1 MTICFRLFYFLKR
14 NGEREKGVNLMDQ
27 DKIVQDLFRSVELI
41 AEKKVNELDAPQV
54 IVGTIIERL
63 NNSDSYSVSY
73 LNTEIT
79 ASSLGGLYNKGDE
92 VFILLPSGLNKTKFI
107 LGKTNNRTPTFTFNG
122 EGLSEKD
129 LALLQGIINEIQDL
143 SSDNVISPIE
153 KQTLQVQ
160 WQNILNSYNEVME
173 LVRPYTD
180 TIDTSQLTES
190 FNSLRR
196 LFTTILAN
204 MDVSTPIDGE
214 SFRNAVA
221 GYLSLDKDIRLAVQA
236 ALREELTYKVQIFSS
251 NGESFKNSVIDT
263 MLSAVVMRGKKIITD
278 TIGSPNIIWRK
289 LDGMG
294 GEIPGW
300 IRTGRSISIN
310 QDDVDGKQIFQVSI
324 QVDEAIVAKDIVTI
338 VDLND
343 IGNISL
349 SATTSKNKTQVYNP
363 KTGKFTPDYSVDNQE
378 ITITAAYGGEDITL
392 DSVFTWFHNDQEI
405 TLSDDKF
412 TLNNNR
418 LVIKKNLMNTTDIPS
433 MKIKANVRYYNP
445 DYKVDVNNIIEI
457 DFSCVQDG
465 ETPILAQIIAPKGT
479 VIKNEGVDLS
489 ATTIL
494 RQGNTLLT
502 PSSIRWFSSEDSEKW
517 TEIPLTRNLN
527 TIAILRETING
538 TLHVKSEAYY
548 KDDIY
553 QSAVISFADLLD
565 TVNPVIIGSGLF
577 RDNGANTY
585 TADIYL
591 GQELLTDPEQYYDI
605 VWSITNQ
612 RMRASLFNGDWP
624 KRGKT
629 ITVNA
634 SEIPDN
640 PGIALILNVFKKE

>member
-1 MTICFRLFYFLKR
+1 
-14 NGEREKGVNLMDQ
+14 MDQ

-63 NNSDSYSVSY
+63 NNSDSYSISY

-363 KTGKFTPDYSVDNQE
+363 KNSTFTPDYSVENQE

-392 DSVFTWFHNDQEI
+392 DSVFTWFYNDQEI
-405 TLSDDKF
+405 TMSDDKF

-433 MKIKANVRYYNP
+433 MKIKTNVRYYNP
-445 DYKVDVNNIIEI
+445 DYKVDVNNIIET

-538 TLHVKSEAYY
+538 TLHIKSEAYY

-577 RDNGANTY
+577 RDNAANTY

>member
-1 MTICFRLFYFLKR
+1 
-14 NGEREKGVNLMDQ
+14 MDQ

-41 AEKKVNELDAPQV
+41 AEKKISELDAPQV

-63 NNSDSYSVSY
+63 NNSDAYSISY

-92 VFILLPSGLNKTKFI
+92 VFVLLPSGLNKTKFI

-143 SSDNVISPIE
+143 SSDNIISPIE
-153 KQTLQVQ
+153 KQSLQVQ
-160 WQNILNSYNEVME
+160 WQNIQKSYSEVME
-173 LVRPYTD
+173 MVKPYSD
-180 TIDTSQLTES
+180 EIDTTQLKES
-190 FNSLRR
+190 FNSLQT
-196 LFTTILAN
+196 LFLTILAN
-204 MDVSTPIDGE
+204 MEVSTPIDGE

-221 GYLSLDKDIRLAVQA
+221 GYLALDKDIRLAVQA
-236 ALREELTYKVQIFSS
+236 ALREELTYKVDIFSS
-251 NGESFKNSVIDT
+251 NGETFKNGVIDT
-263 MLSAVVMRGKKIITD
+263 LLSAIVMRGKNVITD
-278 TIGSPNIIWRK
+278 AIGPTNIIWKK

-300 IRTGRSISIN
+300 IRTGRSIPIN
-310 QDDVDGKQIFQVSI
+310 QDEVDGKQIFQVSI
-324 QVDEAIVAKDIVTI
+324 QVDQAIVARDIITI

-343 IGNISL
+343 IGNVSL
-349 SATTSKNKTQVYNP
+349 SATTSKNKVQTYNP
-363 KTGKFTPDYSVDNQE
+363 ETGNFTPDYSVDNQE
-378 ITITAAYGGEDITL
+378 ITITAVYGGEDVTL
-392 DSVFTWFHNDQEI
+392 DSVFTWFYKDQEI
-405 TLSDDKF
+405 TSQDNRF
-412 TLNNNR
+412 TLKNNK
-418 LVIKKNLMNTTDIPS
+418 LVIKKNIMDTTNNPS
-433 MKIKANVRYYNP
+433 MKIKANARYYNP
-445 DYKVDVNNIIEI
+445 DYKVDVDNIIEI
-457 DFSCVQDG
+457 DFSCVKDG
-465 ETPILAQIIAPKGT
+465 DTPILAQIIAPKGT
-479 VIKNEGVDLS
+479 VIKNEGIDLS

-502 PSSIRWFSSEDSEKW
+502 PGSIRWFSSSNSKTW
-517 TEIPLTRNLN
+517 TEIPLTRDLN

-553 QSAVISFADLLD
+553 QSSVISFADLLD

-577 RDNGANTY
+577 KDDATNTY

-591 GQELLTDPEQYYDI
+591 GQELVSDPELYYDI
-605 VWSITNQ
+605 VWSITNHE
-612 RMRASLFNGDWP
+612 MGASLFNGNWP

-629 ITVNA
+629 ITVSA

-640 PGIALILNVFKKE
+640 PGIALILSVFKKEE

>member
-1 MTICFRLFYFLKR
+1 
-14 NGEREKGVNLMDQ
+14 MDQ

-41 AEKKVNELDAPQV
+41 AEKKISELDAPQV
-54 IVGTIIERL
+54 IVGTVIERL
-63 NNSDSYSVSY
+63 NNSDAYSISY

-92 VFILLPSGLNKTKFI
+92 VFVLLPSGLNKTKFI

-153 KQTLQVQ
+153 KQSLQVQ
-160 WQNILNSYNEVME
+160 WQNIQKSYSEVME
-173 LVRPYTD
+173 MVKPYSD
-180 TIDTSQLTES
+180 EIDTTQLKES
-190 FNSLRR
+190 FNSLQT
-196 LFTTILAN
+196 LFLTILAN
-204 MDVSTPIDGE
+204 MEVSTPIDGE

-221 GYLSLDKDIRLAVQA
+221 GYLALDKDTRLAVQA
-236 ALREELTYKVQIFSS
+236 ALREELTYKVDIFSS
-251 NGESFKNSVIDT
+251 NGETFKNGVIDT
-263 MLSAVVMRGKKIITD
+263 LLSAIVMRGKKIITD
-278 TIGSPNIIWRK
+278 AIGPTNIIWKK

-294 GEIPGW
+294 GEVPGW

-310 QDDVDGKQIFQVSI
+310 QDEVDGKQIFQVSI
-324 QVDEAIVAKDIVTI
+324 QVDQAIVAKDIVTI

-343 IGNISL
+343 IGNVSL
-349 SATTSKNKTQVYNP
+349 SSTTSQNKVQTYNP
-363 KTGKFTPDYSVDNQE
+363 ETGNFTPDYSVDNQE
-378 ITITAAYGGEDITL
+378 ITITAVYGGEDVTL
-392 DSVFTWFHNDQEI
+392 DSVFTWFYKDQEI
-405 TLSDDKF
+405 TSQDNRF
-412 TLNNNR
+412 TLKNNK
-418 LVIKKNLMNTTDIPS
+418 LVIKKNIMDTTNNPS
-433 MKIKANVRYYNP
+433 MKIKAKARYYNP
-445 DYKVDVNNIIEI
+445 DYKVDVDNIIEI
-457 DFSCVQDG
+457 DFSCVKDG
-465 ETPILAQIIAPKGT
+465 DTPILAQIIAPKGT
-479 VIKNEGVDLS
+479 VIKNEGIDLS

-502 PSSIRWFSSEDSEKW
+502 PSSIRWFSSSNSKTW
-517 TEIPLTRNLN
+517 TEIPLTRDLN

-548 KDDIY
+548 KDDVY
-553 QSAVISFADLLD
+553 QSSVISFADLLD

-577 RDNGANTY
+577 KDNATNTY

-591 GQELLTDPEQYYDI
+591 GQELVSDPELYYDI
-605 VWSITNQ
+605 VWSITNHE
-612 RMRASLFNGDWP
+612 MGASLFNGNWP

-629 ITVNA
+629 ITVSA

-640 PGIALILNVFKKE
+640 PGIALILSVFKKEE

>member
-1 MTICFRLFYFLKR
+1 
-14 NGEREKGVNLMDQ
+14 MDQ

-41 AEKKVNELDAPQV
+41 AEKKISELDAPQV

-63 NNSDSYSVSY
+63 NNSDAYSISY

-92 VFILLPSGLNKTKFI
+92 VFVLLPSGLNKTKFI

-153 KQTLQVQ
+153 KQSLQVQ
-160 WQNILNSYNEVME
+160 WQNIQKSYSEVME
-173 LVRPYTD
+173 LVKPYSD
-180 TIDTSQLTES
+180 EIDTTQLKES
-190 FNSLRR
+190 FNSLQT
-196 LFTTILAN
+196 LFLTILAN
-204 MDVSTPIDGE
+204 MEVSTPIDGE

-221 GYLSLDKDIRLAVQA
+221 GYLALDKDTRLAVQA
-236 ALREELTYKVQIFSS
+236 ALREELTYKVDIFSS
-251 NGESFKNSVIDT
+251 NGETFKNGVIDT
-263 MLSAVVMRGKKIITD
+263 LLSAIVMRGKNVITD
-278 TIGSPNIIWRK
+278 AIGPTNIIWKK

-310 QDDVDGKQIFQVSI
+310 QDEVDGKQIFQVSI
-324 QVDEAIVAKDIVTI
+324 QVDQAIVARDIITI

-343 IGNISL
+343 IGNVSL
-349 SATTSKNKTQVYNP
+349 SATTSKNKVQTYNP
-363 KTGKFTPDYSVDNQE
+363 ETGNFTPDYSVDNQE
-378 ITITAAYGGEDITL
+378 ITITAVYGGEDVTL
-392 DSVFTWFHNDQEI
+392 DSVFTWFYNDQEI
-405 TLSDDKF
+405 VSPDNRF

-418 LVIKKNLMNTTDIPS
+418 LVIKKNIMDTTNNPS

-445 DYKVDVNNIIEI
+445 DYRVDVDNIIEI
-457 DFSCVQDG
+457 DFSCVKDG
-465 ETPILAQIIAPKGT
+465 NTPILAQIIAPKGT
-479 VIKNEGVDLS
+479 VIKNEGIDLS

-502 PSSIRWFSSEDSEKW
+502 PSSIRWFSSSNSKTW
-517 TEIPLTRNLN
+517 TEIPLTRDLN
-527 TIAILRETING
+527 TIAILRETVNG

-553 QSAVISFADLLD
+553 QSSVISFADLLD

-577 RDNGANTY
+577 KDNATNTY

-591 GQELLTDPEQYYDI
+591 GQELVSDPELYYDI
-605 VWSITNQ
+605 VWSITNHE
-612 RMRASLFNGDWP
+612 MGASLFNGNWP

-629 ITVNA
+629 ITVSA

-640 PGIALILNVFKKE
+640 PGIALILSVFKKEE

>member
-1 MTICFRLFYFLKR
+1 
-14 NGEREKGVNLMDQ
+14 MDQ

-41 AEKKVNELDAPQV
+41 AEKKISELDAPQV

-63 NNSDSYSVSY
+63 NNSDAYSISY

-92 VFILLPSGLNKTKFI
+92 VFVLLPSGLNKTKFI

-153 KQTLQVQ
+153 KQSLQVQ
-160 WQNILNSYNEVME
+160 WQNIQKSYSEVME
-173 LVRPYTD
+173 LVKPYSD
-180 TIDTSQLTES
+180 EIDTTQLKES
-190 FNSLRR
+190 FNSLQT
-196 LFTTILAN
+196 LFLTILAN
-204 MDVSTPIDGE
+204 MEVSTPIDGE

-221 GYLSLDKDIRLAVQA
+221 GYLALDKDTRLAVQA
-236 ALREELTYKVQIFSS
+236 ALREELTYKVDIFSS
-251 NGESFKNSVIDT
+251 NGETFKNGVIDT
-263 MLSAVVMRGKKIITD
+263 LLSAIVMRGKNVITD
-278 TIGSPNIIWRK
+278 AIGPTNIIWKK

-310 QDDVDGKQIFQVSI
+310 QDEVDGKQIFQVSI
-324 QVDEAIVAKDIVTI
+324 QVDQAIVAKDIITL

-343 IGNISL
+343 IGNVSL
-349 SATTSKNKTQVYNP
+349 SATTSKNKVQTYNP
-363 KTGKFTPDYSVDNQE
+363 ETGNFTPDYSVDNQE
-378 ITITAAYGGEDITL
+378 ITITATYGGEDVTL
-392 DSVFTWFHNDQEI
+392 DSVFTWFYNDQEI
-405 TLSDDKF
+405 VSPDNRF

-418 LVIKKNLMNTTDIPS
+418 LVIKKNIMDTTNNPS
-433 MKIKANVRYYNP
+433 MKIKANARYYNP
-445 DYKVDVNNIIEI
+445 DYKVDVDNIIEI
-457 DFSCVQDG
+457 DFSCVKDG
-465 ETPILAQIIAPKGT
+465 DTPILAQIIAPKGT

-502 PSSIRWFSSEDSEKW
+502 PSSIRWFSSSNNTKTW
-517 TEIPLTRNLN
+517 TEIPLTRDLN

-553 QSAVISFADLLD
+553 QSSVISFADLLD
-565 TVNPVIIGSGLF
+565 AVNPVIIGSGLF
-577 RDNGANTY
+577 KDNATNTY

-591 GQELLTDPEQYYDI
+591 GQELVSDPELYYDI
-605 VWSITNQ
+605 VWSITNHE
-612 RMRASLFNGDWP
+612 MGASLFNGNWP

-629 ITVNA
+629 ITVSA

-640 PGIALILNVFKKE
+640 PGIALILSVFKKEE

>member
-1 MTICFRLFYFLKR
+1 
-14 NGEREKGVNLMDQ
+14 MDQ

-41 AEKKVNELDAPQV
+41 AEKKISELDAPQV

-63 NNSDSYSVSY
+63 NNSDAYSISY

-92 VFILLPSGLNKTKFI
+92 VFVLLPSGLNKTKFI

-153 KQTLQVQ
+153 KQSLQVQ
-160 WQNILNSYNEVME
+160 WQNIQKSYSEVME
-173 LVRPYTD
+173 LVKPYSD
-180 TIDTSQLTES
+180 EIDTTQLKES
-190 FNSLRR
+190 FNSLQT
-196 LFTTILAN
+196 LFLTILAN
-204 MDVSTPIDGE
+204 MEVSTPIDGE

-221 GYLSLDKDIRLAVQA
+221 GYLALDKDTRLAVQA
-236 ALREELTYKVQIFSS
+236 ALREELTYKVDIFSS
-251 NGESFKNSVIDT
+251 NGETFKNGVIDT
-263 MLSAVVMRGKKIITD
+263 LLSAIVMRGKNVITD
-278 TIGSPNIIWRK
+278 AIGPTNIIWKK

-310 QDDVDGKQIFQVSI
+310 QDEVDGKQIFQVSI
-324 QVDEAIVAKDIVTI
+324 QVDQAIVAKDIITL

-343 IGNISL
+343 IGNVSL
-349 SATTSKNKTQVYNP
+349 SATTSKNKVQTYNP
-363 KTGKFTPDYSVDNQE
+363 ETGNFTPDYSVDNQE
-378 ITITAAYGGEDITL
+378 ITITATYGGEDVTL
-392 DSVFTWFHNDQEI
+392 DSVFTWFYNDQEI
-405 TLSDDKF
+405 VSPDNRF

-418 LVIKKNLMNTTDIPS
+418 LVIKKNIMDTTNNPS
-433 MKIKANVRYYNP
+433 MKIKANARYYNP
-445 DYKVDVNNIIEI
+445 DYKVDVDNIIEI
-457 DFSCVQDG
+457 DFSCVKDG
-465 ETPILAQIIAPKGT
+465 DTPILAQIIAPKGT

-502 PSSIRWFSSEDSEKW
+502 PSSIRWFSSSNNTKTW
-517 TEIPLTRNLN
+517 TEIPLTRDLN

-553 QSAVISFADLLD
+553 QSSVISFADLLD

-577 RDNGANTY
+577 KDNATNTY

-591 GQELLTDPEQYYDI
+591 GQELVSDPELYYDI
-605 VWSITNQ
+605 VWSITNHE
-612 RMRASLFNGDWP
+612 MGASLFNGNWP

-629 ITVNA
+629 ITVSA

-640 PGIALILNVFKKE
+640 PGIALILSVFKKEE

>member
-1 MTICFRLFYFLKR
+1 
-14 NGEREKGVNLMDQ
+14 MDQ

-41 AEKKVNELDAPQV
+41 AEKKISELDAPQV

-63 NNSDSYSVSY
+63 NNSDAYSISY

-92 VFILLPSGLNKTKFI
+92 VFVLLPSGLNKTKFI

-153 KQTLQVQ
+153 KQSLQVQ
-160 WQNILNSYNEVME
+160 WQNIQKSYSEVME
-173 LVRPYTD
+173 MVKPYSD
-180 TIDTSQLTES
+180 DIDTTQLKES
-190 FNSLRR
+190 FNSLQT
-196 LFTTILAN
+196 LFLTILAN
-204 MDVSTPIDGE
+204 MEVSTPIDGE

-221 GYLSLDKDIRLAVQA
+221 GYLALDKDTRLAVQA
-236 ALREELTYKVQIFSS
+236 ALREELTYKVDIFSS
-251 NGESFKNSVIDT
+251 NGETFKNGVIDT
-263 MLSAVVMRGKKIITD
+263 LLSAIVMRGKNVITD
-278 TIGSPNIIWRK
+278 AIGPTNIIWKK

-310 QDDVDGKQIFQVSI
+310 QDEVDGKQIFQVSI
-324 QVDEAIVAKDIVTI
+324 QVDQAIVAKDIVTI

-343 IGNISL
+343 IGNVSL
-349 SATTSKNKTQVYNP
+349 SATTSKNKVQTYNP
-363 KTGKFTPDYSVDNQE
+363 ETGNFTPDYSVDNQE
-378 ITITAAYGGEDITL
+378 ITITAVYGGEDVTL
-392 DSVFTWFHNDQEI
+392 DSVFTWFYNDQEI
-405 TLSDDKF
+405 VSPDNRF

-418 LVIKKNLMNTTDIPS
+418 LVIKKNIMDTTNNPS
-433 MKIKANVRYYNP
+433 MKIKANARYYNP
-445 DYKVDVNNIIEI
+445 DYKVDVDNIIEI
-457 DFSCVQDG
+457 DFSCVKDG
-465 ETPILAQIIAPKGT
+465 DTPILAQIIAPKGT

-502 PSSIRWFSSEDSEKW
+502 PSSIRWFSSSNTETW
-517 TEIPLTRNLN
+517 TEIPLTRDLN

-553 QSAVISFADLLD
+553 QSSVISFADLLD

-577 RDNGANTY
+577 KDDATNTY

-591 GQELLTDPEQYYDI
+591 GQELVSDPELYYDI
-605 VWSITNQ
+605 VWSITNHE
-612 RMRASLFNGDWP
+612 MGASLFNGTWP

-629 ITVNA
+629 ITVSA

-640 PGIALILNVFKKE
+640 PGIALILSVFKKEE

>member
-1 MTICFRLFYFLKR
+1 
-14 NGEREKGVNLMDQ
+14 MDQ

-41 AEKKVNELDAPQV
+41 AEKKISELDAPQV
-54 IVGTIIERL
+54 IVGSIIERL
-63 NNSDSYSVSY
+63 NNSDAYSISY

-92 VFILLPSGLNKTKFI
+92 VFVLLPSGLNKTKFI

-153 KQTLQVQ
+153 KQSLQVQ
-160 WQNILNSYNEVME
+160 WQNIQKSYSEVME
-173 LVRPYTD
+173 LVKPYSD
-180 TIDTSQLTES
+180 EIDTTQLKES
-190 FNSLRR
+190 FNSLQT
-196 LFTTILAN
+196 LFLTILAD
-204 MDVSTPIDGE
+204 MEISTPIDGE

-221 GYLSLDKDIRLAVQA
+221 GYLALDKDTRLAVQA
-236 ALREELTYKVQIFSS
+236 ALREELTYKVDIFSS
-251 NGESFKNSVIDT
+251 NGETFKNGVIDT
-263 MLSAVVMRGKKIITD
+263 LLSAIVMRGKNVITE
-278 TIGSPNIIWRK
+278 TIGPTNIIWKK

-294 GEIPGW
+294 GEVPGW

-310 QDDVDGKQIFQVSI
+310 QDEVDGKQIFQVSI
-324 QVDEAIVAKDIVTI
+324 QVDQAIVARDIITI

-343 IGNISL
+343 IGNVSL
-349 SATTSKNKTQVYNP
+349 SATTSKNKVQTYNP
-363 KTGKFTPDYSVDNQE
+363 ETGNFTPDYSVDNQE
-378 ITITAAYGGEDITL
+378 ITITAVYGGEDVTL
-392 DSVFTWFHNDQEI
+392 DSVFTWFYNDQEI
-405 TLSDDKF
+405 VSPDNRF

-418 LVIKKNLMNTTDIPS
+418 LVIKKNIMDTTNNPS
-433 MKIKANVRYYNP
+433 MKIKANARYYNL
-445 DYKVDVNNIIEI
+445 DYKVDVDNIIEI
-457 DFSCVQDG
+457 DFSCVKDG
-465 ETPILAQIIAPKGT
+465 DTPILAQIIAPKGT
-479 VIKNEGVDLS
+479 VIKNEGIDLS

-502 PSSIRWFSSEDSEKW
+502 PSSIRWFSSSNTETW
-517 TEIPLTRNLN
+517 TEIPLTRDLN

-553 QSAVISFADLLD
+553 QSSVISFADLLD

-577 RDNGANTY
+577 KDDATNTY
-585 TADIYL
+585 TADVYL
-591 GQELLTDPEQYYDI
+591 GQELVSDPELYYDI
-605 VWSITNQ
+605 VWSITNHE
-612 RMRASLFNGDWP
+612 MGASLFNGNWP

-629 ITVNA
+629 ITVSA
-634 SEIPDN
+634 SEVPDN
-640 PGIALILNVFKKE
+640 PGISLILNVFKKEE

>member
-1 MTICFRLFYFLKR
+1 
-14 NGEREKGVNLMDQ
+14 MDQ

-41 AEKKVNELDAPQV
+41 AEKKISELDAPQV
-54 IVGTIIERL
+54 IVGSIIERL
-63 NNSDSYSVSY
+63 NNSDAYSISY

-92 VFILLPSGLNKTKFI
+92 VFVLLPSGLNKTKFI

-153 KQTLQVQ
+153 KQSLQVQ
-160 WQNILNSYNEVME
+160 WQNIQKSYSEVME
-173 LVRPYTD
+173 LVKPYSD
-180 TIDTSQLTES
+180 EIDTTQLKES
-190 FNSLRR
+190 FNSLQT
-196 LFTTILAN
+196 LFLTILAD
-204 MDVSTPIDGE
+204 MEVSTPIDGE

-221 GYLSLDKDIRLAVQA
+221 GYLALDKDTRLAVQA
-236 ALREELTYKVQIFSS
+236 ALREELTYKVDIFSS
-251 NGESFKNSVIDT
+251 NGETFKNGVIDT
-263 MLSAVVMRGKKIITD
+263 LLSAIVMRGKNVITEA
-278 TIGSPNIIWRK
+278 IGPTNIIWKK

-294 GEIPGW
+294 GEVPGW

-310 QDDVDGKQIFQVSI
+310 QDEVDGKQIFQVSI
-324 QVDEAIVAKDIVTI
+324 QVDQAIVARDIITI

-343 IGNISL
+343 IGNVSL
-349 SATTSKNKTQVYNP
+349 SATTSKNKVQTYNP
-363 KTGKFTPDYSVDNQE
+363 ETGNFTPDYSVDNQE
-378 ITITAAYGGEDITL
+378 ITITAVYGGEDVTL
-392 DSVFTWFHNDQEI
+392 DSVFTWFYNDQEI
-405 TLSDDKF
+405 VSPDNRF

-418 LVIKKNLMNTTDIPS
+418 LVIKKNIMDTTNNPS
-433 MKIKANVRYYNP
+433 MKIKANARYYNP
-445 DYKVDVNNIIEI
+445 DYKVDVDNIIEI
-457 DFSCVQDG
+457 DFSCVKDG
-465 ETPILAQIIAPKGT
+465 DTPILAQIIAPKGT
-479 VIKNEGVDLS
+479 VIKNEGIDLS

-502 PSSIRWFSSEDSEKW
+502 PSSIRWFSSSNTETW
-517 TEIPLTRNLN
+517 TEIPLTRDLN

-553 QSAVISFADLLD
+553 QSSVISFADLLD

-577 RDNGANTY
+577 KDDATNTY
-585 TADIYL
+585 TADVYL
-591 GQELLTDPEQYYDI
+591 GQELVSDPELYYDI
-605 VWSITNQ
+605 VWSITNHE
-612 RMRASLFNGDWP
+612 MGASLFNGNWP

-629 ITVNA
+629 ITVSA
-634 SEIPDN
+634 SEVPDN
-640 PGIALILNVFKKE
+640 PGISLILNVFKKEE

>member
-1 MTICFRLFYFLKR
+1 
-14 NGEREKGVNLMDQ
+14 MDQ

-41 AEKKVNELDAPQV
+41 AEKKISELDAPQV

-63 NNSDSYSVSY
+63 NNSDAYSISY

-92 VFILLPSGLNKTKFI
+92 VFVLLPSGLNKTKFI

-153 KQTLQVQ
+153 KQSLQVQ
-160 WQNILNSYNEVME
+160 WQNIQKSYSEVME
-173 LVRPYTD
+173 MVKPYSD
-180 TIDTSQLTES
+180 EIDTTQLKES
-190 FNSLRR
+190 FNSLQT
-196 LFTTILAN
+196 LFLTILAN
-204 MDVSTPIDGE
+204 MEVSTPIDGE

-221 GYLSLDKDIRLAVQA
+221 GYLALDKDTRLAVQA
-236 ALREELTYKVQIFSS
+236 ALREELTYKVDIFSS
-251 NGESFKNSVIDT
+251 NGETFKNGVIDT
-263 MLSAVVMRGKKIITD
+263 LLSAVVMRGKKIITD
-278 TIGSPNIIWRK
+278 AIGPTNIIWKK

-310 QDDVDGKQIFQVSI
+310 QDEVDGKQIFQVSI
-324 QVDEAIVAKDIVTI
+324 QVDQAIVARDIITI

-343 IGNISL
+343 IGNVSL
-349 SATTSKNKTQVYNP
+349 SATTSKNKVQTYNP
-363 KTGKFTPDYSVDNQE
+363 ETGNFTPDYSVDNQE
-378 ITITAAYGGEDITL
+378 ITITAVYGGEDVTL
-392 DSVFTWFHNDQEI
+392 DSVFTWFYNDQEI
-405 TLSDDKF
+405 VSPDNRF

-418 LVIKKNLMNTTDIPS
+418 LVIKKNIMDTINNPS
-433 MKIKANVRYYNP
+433 MKIKANARYYNP
-445 DYKVDVNNIIEI
+445 DYKVDVDNIIEI
-457 DFSCVQDG
+457 DFSCVKDG
-465 ETPILAQIIAPKGT
+465 DTPILAQIIAPKGT

-502 PSSIRWFSSEDSEKW
+502 PSSIRWFSSSNSKTW
-517 TEIPLTRNLN
+517 TEIPLTRDLN

-553 QSAVISFADLLD
+553 QSSVISFADLLD

-577 RDNGANTY
+577 KDNATNTY

-591 GQELLTDPEQYYDI
+591 GQELVSDPELYYDI
-605 VWSITNQ
+605 VWSITNHE
-612 RMRASLFNGDWP
+612 MGASLFNGNWP

-629 ITVNA
+629 ITVSA

-640 PGIALILNVFKKE
+640 PGIALILSVFKKEE

>member
-1 MTICFRLFYFLKR
+1 
-14 NGEREKGVNLMDQ
+14 MDQ

-41 AEKKVNELDAPQV
+41 AEKKISELDAPQV
-54 IVGTIIERL
+54 IVGSIIERL
-63 NNSDSYSVSY
+63 NNSDAYSISY

-92 VFILLPSGLNKTKFI
+92 VFVLLPSGLNKTKFI

-153 KQTLQVQ
+153 KQSLQVQ
-160 WQNILNSYNEVME
+160 WQNIQKSYSEVME
-173 LVRPYTD
+173 LVKPYSD
-180 TIDTSQLTES
+180 EIDTTQLKES
-190 FNSLRR
+190 FNSLQT
-196 LFTTILAN
+196 LFLTILAN
-204 MDVSTPIDGE
+204 MEVSTPIDGE

-221 GYLSLDKDIRLAVQA
+221 GYLALDKDTRLAVQA
-236 ALREELTYKVQIFSS
+236 ALREELTYKVDIFSS
-251 NGESFKNSVIDT
+251 NGETFKNGVIDT
-263 MLSAVVMRGKKIITD
+263 LLSAIVMRGKNVITD
-278 TIGSPNIIWRK
+278 AIGPTNIIWKK

-310 QDDVDGKQIFQVSI
+310 QDEVDGKQIFQVSI
-324 QVDEAIVAKDIVTI
+324 QVDQAIVAKDIVTI

-343 IGNISL
+343 IGNVSL
-349 SATTSKNKTQVYNP
+349 SATTSKNKVQTYNP
-363 KTGKFTPDYSVDNQE
+363 ETGNFTPDYSVDNQE
-378 ITITAAYGGEDITL
+378 ITITAVYGGEDVTL
-392 DSVFTWFHNDQEI
+392 DSVFTWFYNDQEI
-405 TLSDDKF
+405 VSPDNRF

-418 LVIKKNLMNTTDIPS
+418 LVIKKNIMDTTNNPS

-445 DYKVDVNNIIEI
+445 DYRVDVDNIIEI
-457 DFSCVQDG
+457 DFSCVKDG
-465 ETPILAQIIAPKGT
+465 DTPILAQIIAPKGT

-502 PSSIRWFSSEDSEKW
+502 PSSIRWFSSSNTETW
-517 TEIPLTRNLN
+517 TEIPLTRDLN

-553 QSAVISFADLLD
+553 QSSVISFADLLD

-577 RDNGANTY
+577 KDDATNTY

-591 GQELLTDPEQYYDI
+591 GQELVSDPELYYDI
-605 VWSITNQ
+605 VWSITNHE
-612 RMRASLFNGDWP
+612 MGASLFNGNWP

-629 ITVNA
+629 ITVSA
-634 SEIPDN
+634 SEVPDN
-640 PGIALILNVFKKE
+640 PGISLILNVFKKEE

>member
-1 MTICFRLFYFLKR
+1 
-14 NGEREKGVNLMDQ
+14 MDQ

-41 AEKKVNELDAPQV
+41 AEKKISELDAPQV
-54 IVGTIIERL
+54 IVGSIIERL
-63 NNSDSYSVSY
+63 NNSDAYSISY

-92 VFILLPSGLNKTKFI
+92 VFVLLPSGLNKTKFI

-153 KQTLQVQ
+153 KQSLQVQ
-160 WQNILNSYNEVME
+160 WQNIQKSYSEVME
-173 LVRPYTD
+173 LVKPYSD
-180 TIDTSQLTES
+180 EIDTTQLKES
-190 FNSLRR
+190 FNSLQT
-196 LFTTILAN
+196 LFLTILAD
-204 MDVSTPIDGE
+204 MEVSTPIDGE

-221 GYLSLDKDIRLAVQA
+221 GYLALDKDTRLAVQA
-236 ALREELTYKVQIFSS
+236 ALREELTYKVDIFSS
-251 NGESFKNSVIDT
+251 NGETFKNGVIDT
-263 MLSAVVMRGKKIITD
+263 LLSAIVMRGKNVITEA
-278 TIGSPNIIWRK
+278 IGPTNIIWKK

-294 GEIPGW
+294 GEVPGW

-310 QDDVDGKQIFQVSI
+310 QDEVDGKQIFQVSI
-324 QVDEAIVAKDIVTI
+324 QVDQAIVARDIITI

-343 IGNISL
+343 IGNVSL
-349 SATTSKNKTQVYNP
+349 SATTSKNKVQTYNP
-363 KTGKFTPDYSVDNQE
+363 ETGNFTPDYSVDNQE
-378 ITITAAYGGEDITL
+378 ITITAVYGGEDVTL
-392 DSVFTWFHNDQEI
+392 DSVFTWFYNDQEI
-405 TLSDDKF
+405 VSPDNRF

-418 LVIKKNLMNTTDIPS
+418 LVIKKNIMDTTNNPS
-433 MKIKANVRYYNP
+433 MKIKANARYYNP
-445 DYKVDVNNIIEI
+445 DYKVDVDNIIEI
-457 DFSCVQDG
+457 DFSCVKDG
-465 ETPILAQIIAPKGT
+465 DTPILAQIIAPKGT
-479 VIKNEGVDLS
+479 VIKNEGIDLS

-502 PSSIRWFSSEDSEKW
+502 PSSIRWFSSSNTETW
-517 TEIPLTRNLN
+517 TEIPLTRDLN

-553 QSAVISFADLLD
+553 QSSVISFADLLD

-577 RDNGANTY
+577 RDNATNTY
-585 TADIYL
+585 TADVYL
-591 GQELLTDPEQYYDI
+591 GQELVSDPELYYDI
-605 VWSITNQ
+605 VWSITNHE
-612 RMRASLFNGDWP
+612 MGASLFNGNWP

-629 ITVNA
+629 ITVSA
-634 SEIPDN
+634 SEVPDN
-640 PGIALILNVFKKE
+640 PGISLILNVFKKEE

>member
-1 MTICFRLFYFLKR
+1 
-14 NGEREKGVNLMDQ
+14 MDQ

-41 AEKKVNELDAPQV
+41 AEKKISELDAPQV

-63 NNSDSYSVSY
+63 NNSDAYSISY

-92 VFILLPSGLNKTKFI
+92 VFVLLPSGLNKTKFI

-143 SSDNVISPIE
+143 SSDNIISPIE
-153 KQTLQVQ
+153 KQSLQVQ
-160 WQNILNSYNEVME
+160 WQNIQKSYSEVME
-173 LVRPYTD
+173 LVKPYSD
-180 TIDTSQLTES
+180 EIDTTQLKES
-190 FNSLRR
+190 FNSLQT
-196 LFTTILAN
+196 LFLTILAN
-204 MDVSTPIDGE
+204 MEVSTPIDGE

-221 GYLSLDKDIRLAVQA
+221 GYLALDKDTRLAVQA
-236 ALREELTYKVQIFSS
+236 ALREELTYKVDIFSS
-251 NGESFKNSVIDT
+251 NGETFKNGVIDT
-263 MLSAVVMRGKKIITD
+263 LLSAIVMRGKNVITD
-278 TIGSPNIIWRK
+278 AIGPTNIIWKK

-310 QDDVDGKQIFQVSI
+310 QDEVDSKQIFQVSI
-324 QVDEAIVAKDIVTI
+324 QVDQAVVAKDIITI

-343 IGNISL
+343 IGNVSL
-349 SATTSKNKTQVYNP
+349 SSTTSQNKVQTYNP
-363 KTGKFTPDYSVDNQE
+363 ETGNFTPDYSVDNQE
-378 ITITAAYGGEDITL
+378 ITITAVYGGEDVTL
-392 DSVFTWFHNDQEI
+392 DSVFTWFYKDQEI
-405 TLSDDKF
+405 TSQDNRFILK
-412 TLNNNR
+412 NNK
-418 LVIKKNLMNTTDIPS
+418 LVIKKNIMDTTNNPS
-433 MKIKANVRYYNP
+433 MKIKANARYYNP
-445 DYKVDVNNIIEI
+445 DYRVDVDNIIEI
-457 DFSCVQDG
+457 DFSCVKDG
-465 ETPILAQIIAPKGT
+465 DTPILAQIIAPKGT

-502 PSSIRWFSSEDSEKW
+502 PSSIRWFSSSDSKTW
-517 TEIPLTRNLN
+517 TEIPLTRDLN
-527 TIAILRETING
+527 TIAILRETVNG

-577 RDNGANTY
+577 KDDATNTY

-591 GQELLTDPEQYYDI
+591 GQELVSDPELYYDI
-605 VWSITNQ
+605 VWSITNHE
-612 RMRASLFNGDWP
+612 MGASLFNGTWP

-629 ITVNA
+629 ITVSA

-640 PGIALILNVFKKE
+640 PGIALILSVFKKEE

>member
-1 MTICFRLFYFLKR
+1 
-14 NGEREKGVNLMDQ
+14 MDQ

-41 AEKKVNELDAPQV
+41 AEKKISELDAPQV

-63 NNSDSYSVSY
+63 NNSDAYSISY

-92 VFILLPSGLNKTKFI
+92 VFVLLPSGLNKTKFI

-143 SSDNVISPIE
+143 SSDNVVSPIE
-153 KQTLQVQ
+153 KQSLQVQ
-160 WQNILNSYNEVME
+160 WQNIQKSYSEVME
-173 LVRPYTD
+173 LVKPYSD
-180 TIDTSQLTES
+180 EIDTAQLKES
-190 FNSLRR
+190 FNSLQT
-196 LFTTILAN
+196 LFLTILAN
-204 MDVSTPIDGE
+204 MEVSTPIDGE

-221 GYLSLDKDIRLAVQA
+221 GYLALDKDTRLAVQA
-236 ALREELTYKVQIFSS
+236 ALREELTYKVDIFSS
-251 NGESFKNSVIDT
+251 NGETFKNGVIDT
-263 MLSAVVMRGKKIITD
+263 LLSAIVMRGKNIITD
-278 TIGSPNIIWRK
+278 AIGPTNIIWKK

-310 QDDVDGKQIFQVSI
+310 QDEVDGKQIFQVSI
-324 QVDEAIVAKDIVTI
+324 QVDQAIVAKDIITI

-343 IGNISL
+343 IGNVSL
-349 SATTSKNKTQVYNP
+349 SSTTSQNKVQTYNP
-363 KTGKFTPDYSVDNQE
+363 ETGNFTPDYSVDNQE
-378 ITITAAYGGEDITL
+378 ITITAVYGGEDVTL
-392 DSVFTWFHNDQEI
+392 DSVFTWFYKDQEI
-405 TLSDDKF
+405 TSQDNRF
-412 TLNNNR
+412 TLKNNK
-418 LVIKKNLMNTTDIPS
+418 LVIKKNIMDTTNNPS
-433 MKIKANVRYYNP
+433 MKIKANARYYNP
-445 DYKVDVNNIIEI
+445 DYRVDVDNIIEI
-457 DFSCVQDG
+457 DFSCVKDG
-465 ETPILAQIIAPKGT
+465 DTPILAQIIAPKGT

-494 RQGNTLLT
+494 RQGNSLLT
-502 PSSIRWFSSEDSEKW
+502 PSSIRWFSSSDTKTW
-517 TEIPLTRNLN
+517 AEIPLTRDLN
-527 TIAILRETING
+527 TIAILRETVNG

-553 QSAVISFADLLD
+553 QSSVISFADLLD

-577 RDNGANTY
+577 RDNTANTY
-585 TADIYL
+585 TTDIYL

-640 PGIALILNVFKKE
+640 SGIALILNVFKKE

>member
-1 MTICFRLFYFLKR
+1 
-14 NGEREKGVNLMDQ
+14 MDQ

-41 AEKKVNELDAPQV
+41 AEKKISELDTPEI
-54 IVGTIIERL
+54 IVGSIIERL
-63 NNSDSYSVSY
+63 NNSDAYSVSY

-79 ASSLGGLYNKGDE
+79 ASSLGGLYKKGDE
-92 VFILLPSGLNKTKFI
+92 VFILLPSGINKTKFI

-129 LALLQGIINEIQDL
+129 LALLQDIINEIQNL
-143 SSDNVISPIE
+143 SSDNVISPVE
-153 KQTLQVQ
+153 KQSLQVQ

-173 LVRPYTD
+173 LVGPYSD
-180 TIDTSQLTES
+180 KIDTAQLEES
-190 FNSLRR
+190 FNSLRT
-196 LFTTILAN
+196 LFTMILAN
-204 MDVSTPIDGE
+204 MEESTPIDGE
-214 SFRNAVA
+214 AFRNAVA
-221 GYLSLDKDIRLAVQA
+221 GYLALDKDIRLAVQA
-236 ALREELTYKVQIFSS
+236 ALREELTYKVDIFSS
-251 NGESFKNSVIDT
+251 NGEAFKNGVIDT
-263 MLSAVVMRGKKIITD
+263 VLSAVVMRGKNIVTD
-278 TIGSPNIIWRK
+278 AIGETNIIWKK

-294 GEIPGW
+294 EEIPTW
-300 IRTGRSISIN
+300 TKTGKSISIN

-324 QVDEAIVAKDIVTI
+324 QIDAAIVARDIVTI

-343 IGNISL
+343 IGNVSL
-349 SATTSKNKTQVYNP
+349 SFTTSKNKVQVYNP
-363 KTGKFTPDYSVDNQE
+363 ETGKFTPDYSVDNQE
-378 ITITAAYGGEDITL
+378 ITITAIYGGEDVTL
-392 DSVFTWFHNDQEI
+392 DSVFTWFYNNQEI
-405 TLSDDKF
+405 TLSDNRF
-412 TLNNNR
+412 TLNNNK
-418 LVIKKNLMNTTDIPS
+418 LIIKRNLMNTINIPS
-433 MKIKANVRYYNP
+433 MKIKVNVRYYNP
-445 DYKVDVNNIIEI
+445 DYQVDVDNIIEI

-494 RQGNTLLT
+494 RQGNSLLT
-502 PSSIRWFSSEDSEKW
+502 PSSIRWFSSDDTEVW
-517 TEIPLTRNLN
+517 TEIPLTRDLN

-538 TLHVKSEAYY
+538 TLHIKSEAYY

-553 QSAVISFADLLD
+553 QSSVISFADLLD
-565 TVNPVIIGSGLF
+565 AVNPVIIGSGLF
-577 RDNGANTY
+577 KDNTANTY

-591 GQELLTDPEQYYDI
+591 GQELVSDPELYYDI

-612 RMRASLFNGDWP
+612 EMRASLFNGDWP

-640 PGIALILNVFKKE
+640 PGIALILNVFKKEE

>member
-1 MTICFRLFYFLKR
+1 
-14 NGEREKGVNLMDQ
+14 MDQ

-41 AEKKVNELDAPQV
+41 AEKKISELDAPQV

-63 NNSDSYSVSY
+63 NNSDAYSISY

-92 VFILLPSGLNKTKFI
+92 VFVLLPSGLNKTKFI

-153 KQTLQVQ
+153 KQSLQVQ
-160 WQNILNSYNEVME
+160 WQNIQKSYSEVME
-173 LVRPYTD
+173 MVKPYSD
-180 TIDTSQLTES
+180 EIDTTQLKES
-190 FNSLRR
+190 FNSLQT
-196 LFTTILAN
+196 LFLTILAN
-204 MDVSTPIDGE
+204 MEVSTPIDGE

-221 GYLSLDKDIRLAVQA
+221 GYLALDKDTRLAVQA
-236 ALREELTYKVQIFSS
+236 ALREELTYKVDIFSS
-251 NGESFKNSVIDT
+251 NGETFKNGVIDT
-263 MLSAVVMRGKKIITD
+263 LLSAIVMRGKKIITD
-278 TIGSPNIIWRK
+278 AIGPTNIIWKK

-310 QDDVDGKQIFQVSI
+310 QDEVDGKQIFQVSI
-324 QVDEAIVAKDIVTI
+324 QVDQAIVARDIITI

-343 IGNISL
+343 IGNVSL
-349 SATTSKNKTQVYNP
+349 SATTSKNKVQTYNP
-363 KTGKFTPDYSVDNQE
+363 ETGNFTPDYSVDNQE
-378 ITITAAYGGEDITL
+378 ITITAVYGGEDVTL
-392 DSVFTWFHNDQEI
+392 DSVFTWFYKDQEI
-405 TLSDDKF
+405 TSQDNRF
-412 TLNNNR
+412 TLKNNK
-418 LVIKKNLMNTTDIPS
+418 LVIKKNIMDTTNNPS
-433 MKIKANVRYYNP
+433 MKIKANARYYNP
-445 DYKVDVNNIIEI
+445 DYKVDVDNIIEI
-457 DFSCVQDG
+457 DFSCVKDG
-465 ETPILAQIIAPKGT
+465 DTPILAQIIAPKGT
-479 VIKNEGVDLS
+479 VIKNEGIDLS

-502 PSSIRWFSSEDSEKW
+502 PSSIRWFSSSNSKTW
-517 TEIPLTRNLN
+517 TEIPLTRDLN

-553 QSAVISFADLLD
+553 QSSVISFADLLD

-577 RDNGANTY
+577 RDNTANTY
-585 TADIYL
+585 TTDIYL
-591 GQELLTDPEQYYDI
+591 GQELVSNPELYYDI
-605 VWSITNQ
+605 IWSITNHEIG
-612 RMRASLFNGDWP
+612 ASLFNGNWP

-629 ITVNA
+629 ITVQA
-634 SEIPDN
+634 SEVPDN
-640 PGIALILNVFKKE
+640 SGISLILNVFKKEE